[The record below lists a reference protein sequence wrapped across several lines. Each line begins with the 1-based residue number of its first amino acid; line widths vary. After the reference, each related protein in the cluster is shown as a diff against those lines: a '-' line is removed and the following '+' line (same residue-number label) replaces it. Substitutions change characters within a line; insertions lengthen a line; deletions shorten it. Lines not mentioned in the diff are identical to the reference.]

1 MTAAALRRVTIDH
14 PDTDGPRLRTM
25 LSTASL
31 TLQGMVRLALSI
43 AVGRLAGPDALAQVT
58 AGLAAASVLSLLWPS
73 ATGAAAS
80 RFIAAGQ
87 ERHDPRA
94 LRQVTGHLGRRTLQ
108 ASALLAPVGTLYW
121 LLTQGNLAE
130 ALTIGALTIGL
141 GGYAFVRGV
150 HTGSRQIRRLI
161 VWDLAASVSGV
172 LGTVA
177 VVASGVHSVLALLPL
192 ACGYL
197 LITLAG
203 WPPTA
208 PERPQDA
215 ADMDHFVRWSTVGT
229 VTSAGLIHMAML
241 VAHGRLTPAD
251 AGAFAA
257 ALNLVSPAALLANS
271 FSMVL
276 FPSVASA
283 FARGDTEGA
292 LRQTR
297 RATDGLVYVMV
308 GIFGSLSL
316 LAPWIVQLLWG
327 ENFALAAIIFPVL
340 AVGPFARAVSVP
352 AVTSLSSRDRH
363 GVRHAGLSTMAGVVV
378 AVTVWAV
385 SPSTAWW
392 GVAAGFSAAM
402 TVTAVQNVVRASRR
416 DHHPWWSAWL
426 RTAAGVAGVG
436 GLLLVREQFDFG
448 LPLTIVTT
456 VLGFAAWSALN
467 INAVRRL
474 FGMKA

>member
-25 LSTASL
+25 MSTASL
-31 TLQGMVRLALSI
+31 ALQGMVRLALSI

-121 LLTQGNLAE
+121 LLTQGDLAE

-141 GGYAFVRGV
+141 GGYAFIRGV

-161 VWDLAASVSGV
+161 VWDFAASVCGV

-215 ADMDHFVRWSTVGT
+215 ADMDHFVAWSTLGT

-241 VAHGRLTPAD
+241 VAHGRLSPAD

-297 RATDGLVYVMV
+297 RATDGLVFVMV
-308 GIFGSLSL
+308 SIFGSISL
-316 LAPWIVQLLWG
+316 LAPWIVEMLWG
-327 ENFALAAIIFPVL
+327 EPFVLAAVIFPVL
-340 AVGPFARAVSVP
+340 AIGPFARAISMP
-352 AVTSLSSRDRH
+352 AVTSLSSRERR
-363 GVRHAGLSTMAGVVV
+363 GVQHTALSTMTGLAV
-378 AVTVWAV
+378 AVGVWVA
-385 SPSTAWW
+385 SPPAAWW

-402 TVTAVQNVVRASRR
+402 TATAIQNIVRASRT
-416 DHHPWWSAWL
+416 DNHPWWGAWL
-426 RTAAGVAGVG
+426 RTAAGLAGVV
-436 GLLLVREQFDFG
+436 GLLLIRAQLG
-448 LPLTIVTT
+448 LGFPLTIAIT
-456 VLGFAAWSALN
+456 VLGLAVWLTVN
-467 INAVRRL
+467 IGVARHL
-474 FGMKA
+474 FGKDS